1 MSPYN
6 RFAHQPLRHPD
17 NPHWECHYDKH
28 FEGMRVYHHPKG
40 SLIKQHL
47 KRSLYILGKAMTW
60 QGRTFVCRMDLRFP
74 KEYPAAN
81 LDINNELLVSFW
93 RNLKRE
99 LAASGMKYPPCL
111 RYLWAREQ
119 DSSDAHH
126 YHLMLLINYV
136 AICTVGD
143 YGPSPE
149 GGYLRKNLTHRVA
162 RSWARAMDWP
172 LDEMKGLVHVCKDP
186 ISKKPMEYC
195 LRRNDPDTLA
205 TVFYAASYLCK
216 AYSKSP
222 CGHGFGSSRL

>member
-6 RFAHQPLRHPD
+6 RFAHRPLRDPD
-17 NPHWECHYDKH
+17 NPHKKCHYDKH
-28 FEGMRVYHHPKG
+28 YLGMRVYHHPKG
-40 SLIKQHL
+40 PLIVQHL
-47 KRSLYILGKAMTW
+47 NRSLHILSQAMTW

-81 LDINNELLVSFW
+81 LDTNNELLVSFW

-149 GGYLRKNLTHRVA
+149 GGYLRKNLTHRVT
-162 RSWARAMDWP
+162 RSWAQALDWP
-172 LDEMKGLVHVCKDP
+172 LDKMKGLVHVCKDP
-186 ISKKPMEYC
+186 ITKKPMQYC
-195 LRRNDPDTLA
+195 LRRNDPDTL
-205 TVFYAASYLCK
+205 TPVFYAASYLCK

-222 CGHGFGSSRL
+222 FDHGFGSSQL